1 MSVGAPNPNAPVATP
16 RAAPL
21 THPTTS
27 VHPDLHSLAVDVV
40 TDLQALGAGL
50 HQSGASPEAV
60 EVITNMTNAVHAV
73 AQHLAQMPPI
83 ANPAHAPQPGQEL
96 QQAPQAAPGAPQQAP
111 AAPQGAQQDP
121 HKQMGAAIGNL
132 LSAAHSAASQPQ
144 GGQ

>member
-50 HQSGASPEAV
+50 HNSGASPEAV

-73 AQHLAQMPPI
+73 AQHLAQMPPL
-83 ANPAHAPQPGQEL
+83 ANPAHAPMPGQEP
-96 QQAPQAAPGAPQQAP
+96 QGAQAPPSAPQQAP
-111 AAPQGAQQDP
+111 TAPQQRVQQDP
-121 HKQMGAAIGNL
+121 HRQMGAAIGNL

-144 GGQ
+144 GAQ